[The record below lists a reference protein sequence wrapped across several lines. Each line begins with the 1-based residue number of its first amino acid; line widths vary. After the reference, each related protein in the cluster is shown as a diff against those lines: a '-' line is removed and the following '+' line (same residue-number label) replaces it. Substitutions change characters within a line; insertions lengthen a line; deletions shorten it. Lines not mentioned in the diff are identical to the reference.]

1 VVTVLNV
8 LCSLQLN
15 TKICIKHTLKI
26 ILPETEAEG
35 VNTTLEAGFLGD
47 HSGLVF

>member
-1 VVTVLNV
+1 MVTVLNV